1 MSDQIAPAQEPQ
13 PAAQEGEKLD
23 PISAYNKA
31 VEEAMKAPL
40 ADDYV
45 DPHFGSKPQRA
56 PDYDVTGKADDN
68 RDVDPE
74 RFGPTEAELR
84 AGMEEGG
91 GSGLP
96 SEEGGQGT
104 QGLPTEEERAASVA
118 APTQE
123 AQPAVDAVALAAAA
137 LRSANPNLSVADA
150 LAIAEA
156 RAPKAAEQQQQ
167 QVAAPDAQ
175 ELVAPDVPAPDEL
188 RAKRKD
194 LDKQWRNAVKDLA
207 DDDAIEAIEKEIE
220 ALDDQIPQAEQAH
233 AEYANQVRGQFETF
247 ANKTVEHYPDA
258 AVEGSPLFVRMEEIH
273 RSMEETKDDT
283 LNSPRKALLIAQ
295 MAARELGIA
304 PRTVKAAAP
313 VQKQAAPRVKG
324 NAPMTA
330 PLASG
335 SARTAA
341 PATNVVDRAIAG
353 IRSPEDFANTMRAL
367 GIRQ

>member
-1 MSDQIAPAQEPQ
+1 MSDPNQAQEPQ
-13 PAAQEGEKLD
+13 QAAPEGEKLD

-45 DPHFGSKPQRA
+45 DPHFGAKPQQS
-56 PDYDVTGKADDN
+56 PDYDVTGKANDN

-91 GSGLP
+91 GGGLP
-96 SEEGGQGT
+96 TEEGGT
-104 QGLPTEEERAASVA
+104 QGLPTEEGDKTQQQ
-118 APTQE
+118 PTQ
-123 AQPAVDAVALAAAA
+123 AKQPAVDAVALAAAA
-137 LRSANPNLSVADA
+137 LRAANPALSIADA

-156 RAPKAAEQQQQ
+156 RAPKAAEQTQTTAA
-167 QVAAPDAQ
+167 QVEAQ
-175 ELVAPDVPAPDEL
+175 EIVAPDVPTPEEL
-188 RAKRKD
+188 RAKRKE
-194 LDKQWRNAVKDLA
+194 LDKEWRNAVKDLA
-207 DDDAIEAIEKEIE
+207 DDDAIEAIEKQIE
-220 ALDDQIPQAEQAH
+220 ELDDQIPQAEQAH
-233 AEYANQVRGQFETF
+233 VEYANQVRGQFEQF

-258 AVEGSPLFVRMEEIH
+258 AVEGSPLFNRMEEIH
-273 RSMEETKDDT
+273 RTMEETGDET

-304 PRTVKAAAP
+304 PRTVKPAATTQQGKP
-313 VQKQAAPRVKG
+313 AAPRVKG

-335 SARTAA
+335 SARTAS
-341 PATNVVDRAIAG
+341 PPINVVDKAIAG
-353 IRSPEDFANTMRAL
+353 IRTPEDFANTMRGL
-367 GIRQ
+367 GIRV